1 MVVFYIVNDIKTKV
15 FVVMTRES
23 AFRILC
29 ILFVLP
35 SLAGCLP
42 TIFTGAAGSA
52 MEFAKDRPAG
62 ETLTD
67 ARISA
72 GIKADFIKKD
82 FRDLYTKIKI
92 EVVQGRVL
100 LTGGIDKEEDSVK
113 AVEISWN
120 QKGVTEVINELK
132 VDKNSRHFDLLQYT
146 RDTMITSQIKSKTFM
161 NREIKFVNYT
171 VITIND
177 VVYLFG
183 IARSQEE
190 LEKVA
195 NIASNVYGV
204 QKVISHVKITDMVH
218 ADKSKEPS
226 KVQEGNGKFIDDDK
240 VTVVETENVKPAV
253 VEENDSVNQST
264 KDDW

>member
-1 MVVFYIVNDIKTKV
+1 
-15 FVVMTRES
+15 MTREITIK
-23 AFRILC
+23 ILSV
-29 ILFVLP
+29 LFVFS
-35 SLAGCLP
+35 SLTSCLP
-42 TIFTGAAGSA
+42 VIFTGAAGSA
-52 MEFAKDRPAG
+52 MEFAKDRPAN

-67 ARISA
+67 TRISA

-100 LTGGIDKEEDSVK
+100 LTGGIDKEEDAVK
-113 AVEISWN
+113 AVEICWA
-120 QKGVTEVINELK
+120 QKDVTEVINELK

-146 RDTMITSQIKSKTFM
+146 RDTMITSQIKSKIFV

-204 QKVISHVKITDMVH
+204 QKVVSHVKISDIVYTV
-218 ADKSKEPS
+218 KSKKSTNGE
-226 KVQEGNGKFIDDDK
+226 EGASNFIDDDK
-240 VTVVETENVKPAV
+240 VTVVELASVKPV
-253 VEENDSVNQST
+253 IVEENDHVIESQ

>member
-1 MVVFYIVNDIKTKV
+1 
-15 FVVMTRES
+15 MTREITIK
-23 AFRILC
+23 ILY
-29 ILFVLP
+29 ILFMLS
-35 SLAGCLP
+35 SLTSCLP
-42 TIFTGAAGSA
+42 TVFTGAAGSA
-52 MEFAKDRPAG
+52 MEFAKDRPAS

-72 GIKADFIKKD
+72 GIKAEFIKKD
-82 FRDLYTKIKI
+82 FRDLYTKIKT

-100 LTGGIDKEEDSVK
+100 LTGAIDKEEDAVK

-161 NREIKFVNYT
+161 NRQIKFVNYT

-183 IARSQEE
+183 IARSEEE

-204 QKVISHVKITDMVH
+204 QKVISHVKISDMIQKDNSKGREK
-218 ADKSKEPS
+218 DK
-226 KVQEGNGKFIDDDK
+226 EGSDKFIDDDK
-240 VTVVETENVKPAV
+240 ITVVEPSSSEPAGVEADNNVNP
-253 VEENDSVNQST
+253 SV